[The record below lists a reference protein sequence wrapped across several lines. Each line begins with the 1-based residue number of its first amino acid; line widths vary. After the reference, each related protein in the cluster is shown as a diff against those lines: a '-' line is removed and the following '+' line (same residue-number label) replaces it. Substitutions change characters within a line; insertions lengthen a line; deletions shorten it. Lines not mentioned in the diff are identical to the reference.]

1 MLDLIRISRPRF
13 WLYLFGPYLVGLA
26 AGATSSSVFFRSD
39 VILFGL
45 YFLLPAN
52 LLVYGIN
59 DIFDFETDRLNPK
72 KTEYEMLVR
81 PETHRSLALWII
93 ALNLPILVVSY
104 FVAFH
109 ALAGL
114 AIFLVLSV
122 LYSAPPV
129 RAKTLPIVDSLF
141 NVLYVFPGVFAYQLL
156 TGSFPPIVI
165 IFAGALWTAAM
176 HAYSAIPDIDAD
188 RTASLETVATKLG
201 KTRTL
206 VFCFAAFL
214 LAAVFAYP
222 YIGIL
227 SVALS
232 LIYLSMIVSSIASK
246 SDASVFAIYKYFP
259 LVNAAAGLALFF
271 SIAISNLF

>member
-1 MLDLIRISRPRF
+1 MDLIRISRPRF

-26 AGATSSSVFFRSD
+26 AGATSSSDFFRSD

-59 DIFDFETDRLNPK
+59 DIFDFATDRLNPK
-72 KTEYEMLVR
+72 KSEYEMLVR
-81 PETHRSLALWII
+81 PETHRTLALWMI
-93 ALNLPILVVSY
+93 AINLPILVVSY

-109 ALAGL
+109 ALAPL

-122 LYSAPPV
+122 LYSAPPI
-129 RAKTLPIVDSLF
+129 RAKTLPIVDSLC

-156 TGSFPPIVI
+156 TGSFPPISIMV
-165 IFAGALWTAAM
+165 AGGLWTAAM

-188 RTASLETVATKLG
+188 RTASIDTIATTLG
-201 KTRTL
+201 KIGTL
-206 VFCFAAFL
+206 VFCLGAFVVAAI
-214 LAAVFAYP
+214 FAYP
-222 YIGIL
+222 YLGLL
-227 SVALS
+227 SVAFS
-232 LIYLSMIVSSIASK
+232 LIYLSMIVASITAK
-246 SDASVFAIYKYFP
+246 SEARVFAIYKYFP

-271 SIAISNLF
+271 SVALSNLY